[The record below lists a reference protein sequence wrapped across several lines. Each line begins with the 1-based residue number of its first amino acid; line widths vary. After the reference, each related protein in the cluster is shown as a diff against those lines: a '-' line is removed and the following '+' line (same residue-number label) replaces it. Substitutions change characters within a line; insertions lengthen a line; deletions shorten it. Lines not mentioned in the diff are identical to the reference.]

1 MIKLIT
7 CGELNPNY
15 KYILYSIIFLGLYKT
30 STGFGFDG
38 NKELSTQF
46 FKNGKFGYNYLIHE
60 IFLYLVCIIVS
71 CILILIEKKCIF
83 EKKNDNN
90 EIKENNVMNILP
102 LTNANLSEGSIS
114 LLYTKTN
121 EEKYSRISVLF
132 IIFIEILVEQFNL
145 IFVKF
150 FTHISFWMF
159 ELYFTAYLYL
169 KIFHIEIYKHHHLAF
184 GINLISIFSVLFRA
198 ILTILEGNEE
208 KALYVKYWWFI
219 IIGSILSLIYT
230 FFISYVF
237 VYLKKN
243 FNENFIPSSKILLFY
258 GIIGFFVTLCLCIIF
273 TFTPCGKKIE
283 NIHEIKD
290 YICKVVN
297 NENQTY
303 IDNLKVYF
311 KENWENSDYD
321 TKRDEILTNIFQS
334 FSFAI
339 YKYWSY
345 KIIECL
351 NPFHR
356 IFSGS
361 FYYILQQTI
370 FFIVN
375 SNKIIN
381 NEDIYLKYKI
391 LLDLLEDFLNV
402 LTFLIYTEIIELNF
416 CKFNYNLRKNIILR
430 GIINDSSLY
439 DLDAISVNSENGEE
453 ENQKD
458 DEIKVLD

>member
-1 MIKLIT
+1 
-7 CGELNPNY
+7 
-15 KYILYSIIFLGLYKT
+15 
-30 STGFGFDG
+30 
-38 NKELSTQF
+38 
-46 FKNGKFGYNYLIHE
+46 
-60 IFLYLVCIIVS
+60 
-71 CILILIEKKCIF
+71 
-83 EKKNDNN
+83 
-90 EIKENNVMNILP
+90 
-102 LTNANLSEGSIS
+102 
-114 LLYTKTN
+114 
-121 EEKYSRISVLF
+121 
-132 IIFIEILVEQFNL
+132 
-145 IFVKF
+145 
-150 FTHISFWMF
+150 MF
-159 ELYFTAYLYL
+159 ELYFTAYLCL
-169 KIFHIEIYKHHHLAF
+169 KMFHIEIYKHHHLAF

-237 VYLKKN
+237 VYLKKS
-243 FNENFIPSSKILLFY
+243 FYENFIPSSKILFFY
-258 GIIGFFVTLCLCIIF
+258 GIIGFFCYL
-273 TFTPCGKKIE
+273 
-283 NIHEIKD
+283 
-290 YICKVVN
+290 CKVVN

-416 CKFNYNLRKNIILR
+416 CKFNYNLRKNITLR
-430 GIINDSSLY
+430 GIINDSSQY
-439 DLDAISVNSENGEE
+439 DLDTISVNSDNGEE

>member
-1 MIKLIT
+1 M
-7 CGELNPNY
+7 
-15 KYILYSIIFLGLYKT
+15 
-30 STGFGFDG
+30 
-38 NKELSTQF
+38 
-46 FKNGKFGYNYLIHE
+46 
-60 IFLYLVCIIVS
+60 
-71 CILILIEKKCIF
+71 
-83 EKKNDNN
+83 
-90 EIKENNVMNILP
+90 
-102 LTNANLSEGSIS
+102 
-114 LLYTKTN
+114 
-121 EEKYSRISVLF
+121 
-132 IIFIEILVEQFNL
+132 
-145 IFVKF
+145 
-150 FTHISFWMF
+150 
-159 ELYFTAYLYL
+159 
-169 KIFHIEIYKHHHLAF
+169 
-184 GINLISIFSVLFRA
+184 
-198 ILTILEGNEE
+198 
-208 KALYVKYWWFI
+208 
-219 IIGSILSLIYT
+219 
-230 FFISYVF
+230 
-237 VYLKKN
+237 KKN

-273 TFTPCGKKIE
+273 TFTPCGQKIE

-290 YICKVVN
+290 YINNVVN

-416 CKFNYNLRKNIILR
+416 CKFNYNLRKNITLR